1 MAYEFTKLSEVT
13 EVTAAENPKLIIEDN
28 GEIVRIA
35 ASEVVGDGSSSGG
48 VPTQVINYTTM
59 SGGRFTNASGTRLD
73 AGDVYNLYVAG
84 NRIIILND
92 YGNRSEILG
101 VYYRESTYSTY
112 VGLVL
117 ADNINSNETSTNI
130 TSLEVAS
137 SISLNPVS
145 ATSVVSNDVIIYQC
159 SSAGS
164 ESGSGHG
171 IAKADIDAYIS
182 NNKRVMIYYDENSTS
197 TADTTYRT
205 ALCSVIGS
213 YTNTS
218 GETCLILSYP
228 GGTYLRTITISQ

>member
-13 EVTAAENPKLIIEDN
+13 EVQAAENPKLIIEDN

-35 ASEVVGDGSSSGG
+35 ASEVVGDGNSSGG

-59 SGGRFTNASGTRLD
+59 SGGRFTNADGTRLD
-73 AGDVYNLYVAG
+73 SGDIYNLYVAG

-101 VYYRESTYSTY
+101 VYYRESTFSTY

-117 ADNINSNETSTNI
+117 ADNINYSETSSSI
-130 TSLEVAS
+130 TSLEFTTSV
-137 SISLNPVS
+137 SLNSVS
-145 ATSVVSNDVIIYQC
+145 VTSVVSNDVIVYQC

-171 IAKADIDAYIS
+171 IAKAEIDAYINS
-182 NNKRVMIYYDENSTS
+182 NKRVMIYYDEYSTS
-197 TADTTYRT
+197 TASTSYKT